1 MVAIS
6 KVAIG
11 FALADGLGT
20 MAIET
25 AKNMMNGMTMV
36 DALKGASG
44 KGLDHFVNSFILGAA
59 MGGFSSVASSL
70 INPIVSKV
78 DDAERIVDVEIST
91 LRNKAVDKAWEIEKN
106 AVKTGTSRYNWTIK
120 QKLEILKNG
129 KVAGYE
135 GHHIKTVK
143 ELEGTAKEFLI
154 ADPNNI
160 VFITKKQHLLL
171 HGGNTQNP
179 TNIKTLL
186 KLVPWADKRLSY
198 LASVPA

>member
-1 MVAIS
+1 M
-6 KVAIG
+6 
-11 FALADGLGT
+11 
-20 MAIET
+20 
-25 AKNMMNGMTMV
+25 
-36 DALKGASG
+36 
-44 KGLDHFVNSFILGAA
+44 
-59 MGGFSSVASSL
+59 
-70 INPIVSKV
+70 
-78 DDAERIVDVEIST
+78 DVEIST

-198 LASVPA
+198 LASGLSR

>member
-1 MVAIS
+1 MGAVLTPITGGASFGCALVAIS

-120 QKLEILKNG
+120 QKLEIQKTG
-129 KVAGYE
+129 KWQAMKA
-135 GHHIKTVK
+135 IISK
-143 ELEGTAKEFLI
+143 
-154 ADPNNI
+154 P
-160 VFITKKQHLLL
+160 
-171 HGGNTQNP
+171 
-179 TNIKTLL
+179 
-186 KLVPWADKRLSY
+186 
-198 LASVPA
+198 